1 MDKSKSYMYVALTIA
16 LLVGAYA
23 ALSYVNTYS
32 ASVEPS
38 SFRSFTVTAQGKV
51 VTVPDVAEFN
61 FSVTTEGG
69 KDVGS
74 LQKTN
79 TEKMNNAIDFV
90 KSSGVNAK
98 DVKTSGY
105 SITPRYQ
112 YYNCGQ
118 YVSGS
123 AQPCPPA
130 EIVGYTVTQNVDV
143 KIRDFSKIGDILSGV
158 VKNGA
163 NTVSQLQFTID
174 DPEKAKN
181 DARADAIEKAK
192 VQAEGIAD
200 AAGFSIGRLLS
211 VDESGYGPL
220 YYDNMRSMKA
230 TVSGLGGIEAAA
242 PAPAIE
248 PGSQEV
254 NVTVTLRYEIK

>member
-1 MDKSKSYMYVALTIA
+1 MYVALTIA

-23 ALSYVNTYS
+23 ALSYVGTYS

-38 SFRSFTVTAQGKV
+38 SFRSFAVTAQGKV

-61 FSVTTEGG
+61 FSVVTEGG
-69 KDVGS
+69 TDLGS
-74 LQKTN
+74 LQEAN
-79 TEKMNNAIDFV
+79 TEKMNKAIEFV
-90 KSSGVNAK
+90 KSSGVDAK
-98 DVKTSGY
+98 DIQTNNY
-105 SITPRYQ
+105 YINPRYQ

-118 YVSGS
+118 YASGS
-123 AQPCPPA
+123 VQPCPPA

-143 KIRDFSKIGDILSGV
+143 KIRDFSKIGGILSGV

-181 DARADAIEKAK
+181 DARADAIEKAMT
-192 VQAEGIAD
+192 QAEEVAD
-200 AAGFSIGRLLS
+200 AAGFSVGRLLS
-211 VDESGYGPL
+211 VDESGYNPY
-220 YYDNMRSMKA
+220 YYDSVRSMKA
-230 TVSGLGGIEAAA
+230 MASGIGGAESA
-242 PAPAIE
+242 PVPAIE

>member
-1 MDKSKSYMYVALTIA
+1 MDKSKSYMYIALTIA

-51 VTVPDVAEFN
+51 VAVPDVAEFD
-61 FSVTTEGG
+61 FSVVTEGG

-74 LQKTN
+74 LQKAN
-79 TEKMNNAIDFV
+79 TEKMNKAIDFI
-90 KSSGVNAK
+90 KSSGIEAK

-105 SITPRYQ
+105 SINPRYQ

-118 YVSGS
+118 TLTSGTV
-123 AQPCPPA
+123 QPCPPA

-143 KIRDFSKIGDILSGV
+143 KIRDFSKIGDLLSGV

-163 NTVSQLQFTID
+163 NAVSQLQFTID
-174 DPEKAKN
+174 DPEKARN
-181 DARADAIEKAK
+181 DARADAIAKAK
-192 VQAEGIAD
+192 VQAEEIAD
-200 AAGFSIGRLLS
+200 AAGFSVGRLLS
-211 VDESGYGPL
+211 VDESGYSPL
-220 YYDNMRSMKA
+220 YYDSIRSVKMESA
-230 TVSGLGGIEAAA
+230 MGSPAV
-242 PAPAIE
+242 PAPSIE
-248 PGSQEV
+248 PGSEEV
-254 NVTVTLRYEIK
+254 SVTVNLRYEIK

>member
-1 MDKSKSYMYVALTIA
+1 MDKSKSYMHIALTIA

-61 FSVTTEGG
+61 FSVVTEGG

-74 LQKTN
+74 LQGTN
-79 TEKMNNAIDFV
+79 TEKMNKAIDFV
-90 KSSGVNAK
+90 KLSGVDAK
-98 DVKTSGY
+98 DVRTSGY
-105 SITPRYQ
+105 SINPRYQ

-118 YVSGS
+118 SITSGVV
-123 AQPCPPA
+123 QPCPPA
-130 EIVGYTVTQNVDV
+130 EVVGYTITQNVEV

-158 VKNGA
+158 VKSGA
-163 NTVSQLQFTID
+163 NSVSQLQFTID

-192 VQAEGIAD
+192 TQAEEIAD
-200 AAGFSIGRLLS
+200 AAGFSVGRLLS
-211 VDESGYGPL
+211 VDESGYSPM
-220 YYDNMRSMKA
+220 YYDSMRSMKVMSNGVGA
-230 TVSGLGGIEAAA
+230 EAV
-242 PAPAIE
+242 PAPSIE

-254 NVTVTLRYEIK
+254 NVTVSLRYEIR

>member
-16 LLVGAYA
+16 LLAGAYA
-23 ALSYVNTYS
+23 ALSYVSTYS

-51 VTVPDVAEFN
+51 IAVPDVAEFN
-61 FSVTTEGG
+61 FSVVTEGG

-79 TEKMNNAIDFV
+79 TEKMNKAIDFV
-90 KSSGVNAK
+90 KSNGVDVK

-105 SITPRYQ
+105 SISPRYQ

-118 YVSGS
+118 YINGS
-123 AQPCPPA
+123 VQPCPPA

-143 KIRDFSKIGDILSGV
+143 KIRDFSAIGDILSGV
-158 VKNGA
+158 VRNGA

-174 DPEKAKN
+174 DPEKTRS

-192 VQAEGIAD
+192 VQAEEIAD
-200 AAGFSIGRLLS
+200 AAGFSVGRLLS
-211 VDESGYGPL
+211 VDESGYSPV
-220 YYDNMRSMKA
+220 YYNNMRSVKA
-230 TVSGLGGIEAAA
+230 MAGGIADEAALA
-242 PAPAIE
+242 PVIE
-248 PGSQEV
+248 PGSEDV